1 MPQLHLPL
9 VFRDVATGA
18 SLGGVALELE
28 FLVVWVDGREA
39 LSIFYEDSKV
49 EVLFYR
55 VDPIL

>member
-1 MPQLHLPL
+1 M
-9 VFRDVATGA
+9 FRDFARGT